1 MFIFTVSMLIIFLV
15 RNLLFKNFKLIKRDN
30 LIVLNDINI
39 NQFIIVSSTKNHS
52 PTLKQQYRLK

>member
-1 MFIFTVSMLIIFLV
+1 MLIIFLV